1 MVVVVVVMVAVIV
14 VYHRHYWH
22 LTLWLVAWR
31 VSMCVKLEIKI
42 IGTHL
47 CGMDHPHILQ
57 GLCNVAVLSL

>member
-1 MVVVVVVMVAVIV
+1 MVVTVAIIVI
-14 VYHRHYWH
+14 YRCHYRH

-31 VSMCVKLEIKI
+31 VSACVKLEIKI

-57 GLCNVAVLSL
+57 GLCNVTILSL

>member
-1 MVVVVVVMVAVIV
+1 MVVMVAVIV
-14 VYHRHYWH
+14 IYRRHYQC

-31 VSMCVKLEIKI
+31 VSACVKLEIKI

-57 GLCNVAVLSL
+57 GLRNVAVLSL

>member
-1 MVVVVVVMVAVIV
+1 MVVVVVTVAVIV

-31 VSMCVKLEIKI
+31 VSACVKLEIKI

-47 CGMDHPHILQ
+47 CGMGHPHILQ
-57 GLCNVAVLSL
+57 GLRNVTVLSL

>member
-1 MVVVVVVMVAVIV
+1 MVVVTVAVIV
-14 VYHRHYWH
+14 IYRRHYRC

-31 VSMCVKLEIKI
+31 VSACVKLEIKI

-57 GLCNVAVLSL
+57 GLHNVAVLSL

>member
-1 MVVVVVVMVAVIV
+1 MVVVMVAVIV
-14 VYHRHYWH
+14 IYRHHYRR

-31 VSMCVKLEIKI
+31 VSACVKLEIKI

-57 GLCNVAVLSL
+57 GLRNVAILSL